1 MAGNILLIMF
11 HLLTMGGPLE
21 DSHRCQEV
29 LEETGVA
36 REAGKR
42 VVVLDVGAIPVIT
55 ADHYRRG

>member
-1 MAGNILLIMF
+1 
-11 HLLTMGGPLE
+11 MGGPLE